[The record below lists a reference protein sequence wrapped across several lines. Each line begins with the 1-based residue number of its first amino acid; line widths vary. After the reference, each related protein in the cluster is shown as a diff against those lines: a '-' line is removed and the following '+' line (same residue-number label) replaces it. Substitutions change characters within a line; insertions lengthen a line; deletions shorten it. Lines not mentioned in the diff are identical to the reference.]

1 MRPAHLLG
9 TLLWILF
16 LTISLAA
23 QGRPTTGGTPTS
35 RPTTGNAGSMP
46 TTNLPPSINNP
57 NTSLPMTLFIS
68 GKVRVDDGSELTDP
82 ASIESLCN
90 GNRHFEGYTDRK
102 GNFSFQF
109 GQQRNMGTSD
119 IATTSENPTMTGR
132 PRTAMQLRR
141 DLQEC
146 ELLAV
151 LPGFTSQTV
160 ELAGVDPT
168 QSTDVGTIVL
178 HRLAHVEGLT
188 LSATT
193 AMAPRNAKKAYE
205 KGRDLEQKK
214 KWEAAE
220 KKFEEAGQLY
230 PRFAAAWLELAR
242 VQLQSKDV
250 PGARE
255 SLQKSV
261 AADPQFVSPH
271 QLLAALEF
279 QQRQWQQA
287 ADESGAVLR
296 LNPISFPQDWFYNSA
311 ANYYLGHYDVAEKS
325 ARRGIQGDVDHHI
338 PKLEYL
344 LGVILAQ
351 KRDYQGAAE
360 HMRNYVRLA
369 PQAADVAQVNQQI
382 ANLDKLLSTQAAS
395 QK

>member
-1 MRPAHLLG
+1 MRAAHLLG
-9 TLLWILF
+9 TFFGILF
-16 LTISLAA
+16 LSITLAA
-23 QGRPTTGGTPTS
+23 QGRPTRGTSTG
-35 RPTTGNAGSMP
+35 RPSVGNTGSMP
-46 TTNLPPSINNP
+46 TTNLPPVMRNP
-57 NTSLPMTLFIS
+57 SASMPAVLFVS

-82 ASIESLCN
+82 ATIESLCN
-90 GNRHFEGYTDRK
+90 GNRHFEAYTDRK

-109 GQQRNMGTSD
+109 GQQRNMDTSD
-119 IATTSENPTMTGR
+119 VATTSENPGIPGR
-132 PRTAMQLRR
+132 QQTALQLRR

-146 ELLAV
+146 ELVAV
-151 LPGFTSQTV
+151 LPGFTSQMV
-160 ELAGVDPT
+160 ELASVDPT
-168 QSTDVGTIVL
+168 QSTDIGTIVL

-193 AMAPRNAKKAYE
+193 AMAPHKAKKAYD

-214 KWEAAE
+214 KWAEAE
-220 KKFEEAGQLY
+220 KKFQEAAQLY
-230 PRFAAAWLELAR
+230 PRFAAAWLELGR
-242 VQLQSKDV
+242 VQLQSKDLT
-250 PGARE
+250 GARE

-271 QLLAALEF
+271 EILAALNF

-296 LNPISFPQDWFYNSA
+296 LNPLSFPQDWFYNSA

-325 ARRGIQGDVDHHI
+325 ARRGLQSDVDHHI
-338 PKLEYL
+338 PRLEYL

-351 KRDYQGAAE
+351 KHDYQGAAE

-369 PQAADVAQVNQQI
+369 PKAADVAQVNQQI
-382 ANLDKLLSTQAAS
+382 AELDKLSSSHAAA